1 MFETILFEKRQA
13 VAWITF
19 NRPQVHNAI
28 NLRMRDELWE
38 ALLAVRDDPDVA
50 VAVLAGAGEEAF
62 SAGADLSEFGTAPS
76 YIQARTA
83 RLERDLWGLAL
94 TLEKPLIAAI
104 HGYALGAGLELALAC
119 DLRISAAN
127 AVLGFPEVERGYI
140 PVTGGTQ
147 MLPRMVRMGPALE
160 LLVSGEPVGAQE
172 ALRLGLVHKVV
183 PAPDLAAEAERLA
196 VSLAARSPAAVRA
209 AKRALREGMELSLE
223 RGLALEAALGATLAS
238 EA

>member
-1 MFETILFEKRQA
+1 MFETILFEKRQE

-19 NRPQVHNAI
+19 NRPHVHNAI

-38 ALLAVRDDPDVA
+38 TFLAVRDDPDVA
-50 VAVLAGAGEEAF
+50 VAVLAGAGDEAF

-76 YIQARTA
+76 YIQARNA
-83 RLERDLWGLAL
+83 RMERDLWGLAL
-94 TLEKPLIAAI
+94 NLEKPLIAAI

-119 DLRISAAN
+119 DLRIAAPN

-140 PVTGGTQ
+140 PVAGGTQ
-147 MLPRMVRMGPALE
+147 ELPRLLRLGPALE
-160 LLVSGEPVGAQE
+160 MLVSGEAIGAQE
-172 ALRLGLVHKVV
+172 ALRLGLVHRVV

-196 VSLAARSPAAVRA
+196 FSLAARSPAAVRA
-209 AKRALREGMELSLE
+209 TKRALKAGMELSLE
-223 RGLALEAALGATLAS
+223 RGLALEAALGATVAS